1 MRYGKRTPYF
11 IPATFRY
18 RLKQGVTPRVC
29 QIVALSQITGYRFS
43 DWMKVCGF
51 DLQLILALQLR
62 LQSERTSILISGDS
76 VEGRYHVISSS
87 NEKGEKPSGHIFA
100 KVGTRDAVL
109 YPRLAPGSIVRVDCT
124 CYPPVHQKGV
134 VDPRIWL
141 VEHASGLTCCQIKR
155 MDADHVFLLP
165 NCPPLSRWPLRLSRD
180 ARILG
185 MVDLELRR
193 RRVAPNRPLSYR
205 NVRETV
211 PPMLPCSGASGISRL
226 LRSSRSRAGL
236 TLRAAHQMTMRIA
249 SLLENPEYGI
259 ALGLLSDYEA
269 MNKLPRHVAKIIS
282 LSAVYSINPF
292 ELLQASGIHI
302 NDSEKRPLF
311 LSEHANASGR
321 FIDLLTRTNSE
332 LFWFDSEF
340 DLCIPPLGQR
350 SIPHAA
356 RA

>member
-1 MRYGKRTPYF
+1 
-11 IPATFRY
+11 
-18 RLKQGVTPRVC
+18 
-29 QIVALSQITGYRFS
+29 
-43 DWMKVCGF
+43 MKICGF

-62 LQSERTSILISGDS
+62 LQSERTSILISGDAIRA
-76 VEGRYHVISSS
+76 RYHVISSP
-87 NEKGEKPSGHIFA
+87 NDLLEKPSGHIFA

-109 YPRLAPGSIVRVDCT
+109 YPRVVPGSIVRVDCT
-124 CYPPVHQKGV
+124 CCPPVHQMGAA
-134 VDPRIWL
+134 DPRIWL

-155 MDADHVFLLP
+155 IDADHVILLP
-165 NCPPLSRWPLRLSRD
+165 NCPPLSPWPLRLSRD

-193 RRVAPNRPLSYR
+193 RRVAPNRPMGSR

-211 PPMLPCSGASGISRL
+211 PPMLPVCSGGSGISRL
-226 LRSSRSRAGL
+226 IRSSRSRAGL

-311 LSEHANASGR
+311 LNEHANASAR
-321 FIDLLTRTNSE
+321 SRDFLTRTNSE
-332 LFWFDSEF
+332 LFCLDSQF
-340 DLCIPPLGQR
+340 DLCIPPLEQGG
-350 SIPHAA
+350 IPHTA